1 MEELQQNP
9 LSQNNFKKVPGI
21 TPLLNTIHPFIL
33 GQTRMNR
40 LKRLFEMAPAY
51 ACLDLFDAAVC
62 DLREKIFAVGFDNAR
77 KKAEEAAL
85 LRIDHPMAL
94 EHYPIQGLVD
104 LAYASGI
111 LIQTHWE
118 NLCRCRGI
126 VQSMGLQDCDCKIG
140 EDDAFFLCKTCVETL
155 LIREAAPSGVL
166 DHEKRDPTPISW
178 ASSLGKNRDERWASS
193 TADTVLEHKTG
204 ECEANLLES
213 ILDAMQEMI
222 VYYDGELNVIW
233 ANRAAAEFAG
243 LNREEMFG
251 KNFYSVACQQ
261 EEPCEGCPVV
271 RGLSSDYVEAID
283 NNLFIGRL
291 FFTRSLPVFCGNKK
305 LPGRLLVAQD
315 ISGLRNRFGVT
326 DILNDISE
334 IFHSPKRLPEMCE
347 EVVKTIVSKFD
358 FPAGYITLYDET
370 AQEIVNLGEIDL
382 TGKLLPLPKRLPP
395 FRSFSAKVMEDG
407 FPLNVTGLSKMAD
420 FSGYALKEAGA
431 ETVLAVPL
439 NVETNTI
446 GAIVLVDLVERL
458 ETDLMIDGF
467 QAVANRLG
475 AEINKKQTEEKLR
488 EERNFTM
495 AVLNSAGP
503 FILIL
508 DTEGRIVR
516 FNKAGEKLT
525 GYAFEE
531 AAGRPIWDFFQDP
544 KESGFIRK
552 MFPLKGE
559 TTAGSS
565 FENWVIAKD
574 GKRRLV
580 SWSNSI
586 MGDPKDKK
594 VHVVCIGVDIT
605 DKRKAEEEA
614 ELRRRQLLD
623 ADKMASLGMLASG
636 VAHEINNPN
645 NFIMMNAPILRAVWE
660 DVSPILNE
668 YYAKCGDF
676 MLANIPFSEMC
687 GEVPKLFDGIEDGSR
702 RIRQIILNMKNYTR
716 RDALDMGQE
725 VHVNDAI
732 IAALGLLSHLIKKST
747 QSVLNFNPKRLP
759 PVRGNQQR
767 LEQVVVNLVQNACQA
782 LPDRKKKIF
791 IVASLDEEKNEVVVC
806 VADEGVGIRPEHMA
820 QIFDPFFTTKLET
833 GGTGL
838 GLSVCLSIVKEHNG
852 RLEFTSETGKGT
864 RAYLSLPVI
873 R

>member
-1 MEELQQNP
+1 MEGLRQNS

-21 TPLLNTIHPFIL
+21 TPLLNTIHPSIL

-62 DLREKIFAVGFDNAR
+62 DLREKIFAAGFDNAR

-85 LRIDHPMAL
+85 PRIHHPIEL

-104 LAYASGI
+104 LAHAMGI
-111 LIQTHWE
+111 LTQTHWK
-118 NLCRCRGI
+118 NIRRCRGI
-126 VQSMGLQDCDCKIG
+126 VQGVGQQDCHCKIG
-140 EDDAFFLCKTCVETL
+140 EDDAFFICKTCVETL
-155 LIREAAPSGVL
+155 LIRETASSGVL
-166 DHEKRDPTPISW
+166 EHEKRDPTPISR
-178 ASSLGKNRDERWASS
+178 SSLERNRVEKWVSS
-193 TADTVLEHKTG
+193 TADTALKYKTG
-204 ECEANLLES
+204 ESETNVLES
-213 ILDAMQEMI
+213 ILDAMPEMI

-233 ANRAAAEFAG
+233 ANRAAAEFVG

-251 KNFYSVACQQ
+251 KNFFSVGCER

-291 FFTRSLPVFCGNKK
+291 FFTRSLPVFCRGEK

-370 AQEIVNLGEIDL
+370 AQEIVSLGEIDL
-382 TGKLLPLPKRLPP
+382 TGKLLPLPKRLPLS
-395 FRSFSAKVMEDG
+395 RSFSAKVMQDG

-439 NVETNTI
+439 NVEGNTI

-458 ETDLMIDGF
+458 ETNLMVDGF

-503 FILIL
+503 FILVL

-544 KESGFIRK
+544 KEGGFIRK
-552 MFPLKGE
+552 IFPLKGE
-559 TTAGSS
+559 TTVGSS
-565 FENWVIAKD
+565 FEYWVIAKD

-594 VHVVCIGVDIT
+594 AHVVSIGVDIT

-614 ELRRRQLLD
+614 ELRRRQLLV
-623 ADKMASLGMLASG
+623 ADKLASLGMLASG

-645 NFIMMNAPILRAVWE
+645 NFIMMNVPILRTVWE
-660 DVSPILNE
+660 DVFPILNE
-668 YYAKCGDF
+668 YYGKCGDF
-676 MLANIPFSEMC
+676 VLANIPFSEMR
-687 GEVPKLFDGIEDGSR
+687 GEIPKLFEGIEDGSR
-702 RIRQIILNMKNYTR
+702 RIRQIVLNMKNYAR
-716 RDALDMGQE
+716 RDALDMGQK
-725 VHVNDAI
+725 VHINDVVM
-732 IAALGLLSHLIKKST
+732 AALGLLSHLIKKST
-747 QSVLNFNPKRLP
+747 QSVINFKPKRLP

-782 LPDRKKKIF
+782 LPDRKRKIS
-791 IVASLDEEKNEVVVC
+791 ITASLDEEKNEVVVC
-806 VADEGVGIRPEHMA
+806 VADEGGGISPEHMA
-820 QIFDPFFTTKLET
+820 HIFDPFFTTKLET

-852 RLEFTSETGKGT
+852 RLEFISETGKGAK
-864 RAYLSLPVI
+864 AYLSLPAI